1 MKYTFISVPALGDK
15 QNTFLNIK
23 GKLAEYAQTNKF
35 VIPEFKVNRD
45 EIKNIMFNLRV
56 MLQIGTLDA
65 LVLLSDELVKFDA
78 VAEQSVNKLV
88 DMLSTLLKGEQG
100 NIQDHLLVNESK
112 VLLSG

>member
-45 EIKNIMFNLRV
+45 ELKNIMFNLRV
-56 MLQIGTLDA
+56 ML
-65 LVLLSDELVKFDA
+65 
-78 VAEQSVNKLV
+78 
-88 DMLSTLLKGEQG
+88 
-100 NIQDHLLVNESK
+100 
-112 VLLSG
+112 

>member
-1 MKYTFISVPALGDK
+1 
-15 QNTFLNIK
+15 
-23 GKLAEYAQTNKF
+23 
-35 VIPEFKVNRD
+35 
-45 EIKNIMFNLRV
+45 
-56 MLQIGTLDA
+56 LDA